1 MRSARAYVLLTMC
14 VFGLVLMLDRSP
26 LPAVERDSRYLF
38 VWAGDMD
45 RQDSDFLTVLDLQ
58 PANGQY
64 GRFVTTVPVGEKGLF
79 PHHTEY
85 ELGPTGTLFANG
97 FAGNRT
103 FLFNLRSPRTPTVV
117 HRFSGANDLSFMH
130 SLARLP
136 NGNVLATMQGHGAEN
151 RVPGGLAEIDD
162 AGTVVRTASA
172 ADREARRH
180 DTLRPYS
187 LAVVPDLDRVV
198 VGLTPMGIPAWSPMR
213 QLSEHLDHDGDQ
225 VQVWRLSDLKII
237 RTITLPG
244 SGKGT
249 PQRAPAEPRVL
260 NDGKTVLVATMACG
274 VYRLTG
280 LEGSNPS
287 AELVYDPIDNG
298 CAVPLVVG
306 HYWLM
311 PTTSA
316 HGVLSLDVSDLQ
328 RVREVSRLRLNDRQL
343 PHWLATDGTRVAVVN
358 SPGANDH
365 RVWMARI
372 DPVTGALSLD
382 EGFRDPGAQAPGVN
396 FNRSEWPHG
405 PTGDAVPHGVV
416 FGR

>member
-1 MRSARAYVLLTMC
+1 MTRARRFVLLGMC
-14 VFGLVLMLDRSP
+14 ASGILLLAGGATR
-26 LPAVERDSRYLF
+26 AVESSSRYLF

-45 RQDSDFLTVLDLQ
+45 RQDSEFLTVLDLQ
-58 PANGQY
+58 AADGQY
-64 GRFVTTVPVGEKGLF
+64 GRVLTTVPVGEKGLF

-103 FLFNLRSPRTPTVV
+103 FVFNLKEPRRPRLIE
-117 HRFSGANDLSFMH
+117 RFSSANDLSFMH

-136 NGNVLATMQGHGAEN
+136 NGHVLATMQGHGSDN

-162 AGTVVRTASA
+162 TGTVVRTASA
-172 ADREARRH
+172 ADPAAQRQ

-187 LAVVPDLDRVV
+187 LAVVPALDRVV

-213 QLSEHLDHDGDQ
+213 DMSEHLDHDGDQ
-225 VQVWRLSDLKII
+225 IQVWRLSDLQVLK
-237 RTITLPG
+237 TMTLPG
-244 SGKGT
+244 TANGM

-260 NDGKTVLVATMACG
+260 TDGKTVLLATMACG
-274 VYRLTG
+274 LYRVTG
-280 LEGSNPS
+280 LEGVNPS
-287 AELVYDPIDNG
+287 AELVYEPTDTG
-298 CAVPLVVG
+298 CAVPVVVG
-306 HYWLM
+306 NYWLM
-311 PTTSA
+311 PSTSA
-316 HGVLSLDVSDLQ
+316 HGVLSLDTRDLT

-358 SPGANDH
+358 SPGASDH

-372 DPVTGALSLD
+372 DATSGALSLD
-382 EGFRDPGAQAPGVN
+382 EAFRDPGSAEPGVN
-396 FNRSEWPHG
+396 FNRASWPHG
-405 PTGDAVPHGVV
+405 ASGDAVPHGVV